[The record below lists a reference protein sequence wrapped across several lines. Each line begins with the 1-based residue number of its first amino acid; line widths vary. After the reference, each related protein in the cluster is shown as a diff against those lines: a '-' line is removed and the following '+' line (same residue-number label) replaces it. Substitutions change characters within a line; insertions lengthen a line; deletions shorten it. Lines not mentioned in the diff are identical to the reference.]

1 MTKGSKKN
9 KNRGKNSQP
18 PKKSR
23 TVNKLIRI
31 IEPYSAKKKSANP
44 ILAYST
50 LNPDTNSDSAS
61 GKSNGARF
69 VSAKIDTKNIKKS
82 GNNGITK
89 KI

>member
-9 KNRGKNSQP
+9 KNRGKNNQP
-18 PKKSR
+18 PKKSI
-23 TVNKLIRI
+23 TVIKLIKM

-82 GNNGITK
+82 GSAGTAK
-89 KI
+89 